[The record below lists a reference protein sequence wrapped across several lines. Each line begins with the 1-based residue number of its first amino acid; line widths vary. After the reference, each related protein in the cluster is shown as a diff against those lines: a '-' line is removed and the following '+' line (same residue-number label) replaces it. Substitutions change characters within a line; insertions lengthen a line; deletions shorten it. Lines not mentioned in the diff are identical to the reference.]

1 MSPLAAP
8 QTATQFEPRR
18 TALTSRVVR
27 GLALFFLLVIL
38 GSQGPLRGQD
48 SACAVEGPVE
58 GNEEIAGTTG
68 PETAKVKVTI
78 AENPDPVKIVY
89 EVQASLVGD
98 NRFGVT
104 TPALTEG
111 QIINVQEIKAD
122 GTNAG
127 QCNAIVGAS
136 EEQDDACDETDT
148 TQVCNVYVYRSVMDP
163 QNVADI
169 FGHRMGKR
177 FVAVQVTVANASKE
191 FDFVIHDLSVDLKGV
206 FKQWPENLEKLG
218 IESDFSSEELSTL
231 RGVAEKGRSLDPR
244 NLTFN
249 ILRGASTVFAAFLGV
264 PVGGVRGS
272 WNAVAALSTPVLTA
286 YDAMAPDHSVPQLER
301 LDDAA
306 YAANTVVTRGQS
318 KVVVAFL
325 PQRLFMD
332 KSARK
337 KFWKDP
343 TTLSDDENGPDF
355 RKLKVIVDGVHVANV
370 AEVPPLVTAMMFGSG
385 EARNFGDP
393 QPEVAGFILG
403 RFLTGATLSIES
415 EDLDGV
421 TIEVTGTPSDKRVEF
436 VVRSIA
442 PIPSGTVLEVGIAK
456 QEHFRTTSRKIA
468 YTSNPEEPEEPEEPV
483 EPEQP
488 GQPEEPE
495 QPEQPQP

>member
-1 MSPLAAP
+1 MSPIAAP
-8 QTATQFEPRR
+8 HTAAQFEQRR
-18 TALTSRVVR
+18 TALSRVVR
-27 GLALFFLLVIL
+27 GLTLFFLLVIF
-38 GSQGPLRGQD
+38 GSQDPLRGQD
-48 SACAVEGPVE
+48 AVCAIEGPVE
-58 GNEEIAGTTG
+58 GNEEIVGTTG
-68 PETAKVKVTI
+68 PETAKVSVTV
-78 AENPDPVKIVY
+78 ADPDPVKIVS

-111 QIINVQEIKAD
+111 QMIKVQEIKAD

-127 QCNAIVGAS
+127 QCNAIVGPS
-136 EEQDDACDETDT
+136 EEEEDGCDETDT

-163 QNVADI
+163 QNVADV

-177 FVAVQVTVANASKE
+177 FVAVQVTVANTSKE
-191 FDFVIHDLSVDLKGV
+191 YDFVIHDLSVDLKGV
-206 FKQWPENLEKLG
+206 FKKWPKNLEKLG
-218 IESDFSSEELSTL
+218 IENDFSSEELSTL

-272 WNAVAALSTPVLTA
+272 WDAVAALSTPVLTA

-306 YAANTVVTRGQS
+306 YAANTVVTQGQS

-325 PQRLFMD
+325 PQRIFMSKD
-332 KSARK
+332 QRK
-337 KFWKDP
+337 QFWKDP
-343 TTLSDDENGPDF
+343 TTLSDKKGPDF
-355 RKLKVIVDGVHVANV
+355 RKLKIIVDGVHVANV

-403 RFLTGATLSIES
+403 RFLTGATLSIEN

-456 QEHFRTTSRKIA
+456 QEHFRVTRRKIS
-468 YTSNPEEPEEPEEPV
+468 YTSNPQEPEV
-483 EPEQP
+483 
-488 GQPEEPE
+488 
-495 QPEQPQP
+495 PEQPQP